1 MSTITQ
7 RDEDTTP
14 IDTGLTPDEVQTR
27 IDRGQQNSFDVQVGR
42 TYREIFRYNI
52 FNTFNVVL
60 FVLLTIIIILQDY
73 TTALFA
79 GFSVVMNSIIG
90 TAQEV
95 NAKRQL
101 NQLTDLA
108 SQTVKVIRDGE
119 QHAIDRQHIVKDDLV
134 IVEPGDLIPVDGVIV
149 QSDNLEINEAQI
161 TGEADA
167 IYKQSGDDITSGSFC
182 ITGRGVMQ
190 AQQVGKHSTVNRL
203 AARAKS
209 YRKPVTPT
217 QQRIQIIVQFT
228 LVVMF
233 IFLPMLLISGY
244 LDGEPFLELT
254 RNAVVFVTSLV
265 PQGLI
270 LIVILSLT
278 VGAVKTSRHE
288 TLVQRVNAVESLS
301 NVSVLCFDKTGTLTQ
316 NRLIVDEIIPA
327 DGEDDETTRA
337 LLARYI
343 RQLSHRNSTAE
354 AIADDLGVGEVDDQQ
369 ERRDEVPFTSQRKW
383 GAVAFDDETLILGAP
398 ERVLGEDF
406 DIEPYTRQGL
416 RVLAL
421 SRLDHIPSR
430 EARHIDGAQPITL
443 VTIRDEVR
451 DDIHETLRTFIDQGV
466 RPKVISGDNLLTVQ
480 AVALQVGMDVE
491 QAYTGDDLEAMSD
504 SDFATAIAQATI
516 FARVGPDT
524 KERIVTALRAQGE
537 YVAMVGDGVNDVP
550 ALKAA
555 DLAVAMNGGAQISKE
570 IADIVLLN
578 DALTTLPLALKEG
591 TETTQ
596 TLYGTTKMFLAKN
609 TYNTLLFLFVTLM
622 TLPFPITPIQISWAS
637 FGTTNMTGGLIALGI
652 LRPKTTRDFR
662 HDVLDYIIIAGVTGG
677 VGMAFLFL
685 TIYNYTDTATAR
697 YAITIA
703 FMLYQLNILWN
714 MAGIDLL
721 RPSTLRANPL
731 VVLVSGVLSL
741 GTIGVAL
748 TLPDVFEFGLPPPE
762 VLLLVGVVHALM
774 VSLVSVMLRN
784 RGLLHRF
791 YNLITF
797 TKRHNAGPSDR

>member
-1 MSTITQ
+1 M
-7 RDEDTTP
+7 
-14 IDTGLTPDEVQTR
+14 
-27 IDRGQQNSFDVQVGR
+27 
-42 TYREIFRYNI
+42 
-52 FNTFNVVL
+52 
-60 FVLLTIIIILQDY
+60 
-73 TTALFA
+73 
-79 GFSVVMNSIIG
+79 
-90 TAQEV
+90 
-95 NAKRQL
+95 
-101 NQLTDLA
+101 
-108 SQTVKVIRDGE
+108 
-119 QHAIDRQHIVKDDLV
+119 
-134 IVEPGDLIPVDGVIV
+134 
-149 QSDNLEINEAQI
+149 
-161 TGEADA
+161 
-167 IYKQSGDDITSGSFC
+167 
-182 ITGRGVMQ
+182 
-190 AQQVGKHSTVNRL
+190 
-203 AARAKS
+203 
-209 YRKPVTPT
+209 
-217 QQRIQIIVQFT
+217 
-228 LVVMF
+228 
-233 IFLPMLLISGY
+233 
-244 LDGEPFLELT
+244 
-254 RNAVVFVTSLV
+254 
-265 PQGLI
+265 
-270 LIVILSLT
+270 
-278 VGAVKTSRHE
+278 
-288 TLVQRVNAVESLS
+288 
-301 NVSVLCFDKTGTLTQ
+301 
-316 NRLIVDEIIPA
+316 
-327 DGEDDETTRA
+327 
-337 LLARYI
+337 
-343 RQLSHRNSTAE
+343 
-354 AIADDLGVGEVDDQQ
+354 
-369 ERRDEVPFTSQRKW
+369 
-383 GAVAFDDETLILGAP
+383 
-398 ERVLGEDF
+398 
-406 DIEPYTRQGL
+406 
-416 RVLAL
+416 
-421 SRLDHIPSR
+421 
-430 EARHIDGAQPITL
+430 
-443 VTIRDEVR
+443 
-451 DDIHETLRTFIDQGV
+451 
-466 RPKVISGDNLLTVQ
+466 
-480 AVALQVGMDVE
+480 
-491 QAYTGDDLEAMSD
+491 
-504 SDFATAIAQATI
+504 
-516 FARVGPDT
+516 
-524 KERIVTALRAQGE
+524 
-537 YVAMVGDGVNDVP
+537 NDVP